1 MFVQDFK
8 NLSPCDLCLKGVF
21 LLLRK
26 VSIFVAVY
34 WNVKLLLP
42 RYSLI
47 SASELLTTL
56 LKDNTTE
63 SESSKGPLFLKME
76 VNFIYDIFMWHHS
89 HSVLPLSLKWGQG
102 RGRCFLPPC
111 LKRRR
116 GTKMGGHFHYFG
128 GGTDISMIKKYRFA
142 KINYCENKV
151 N

>member
-63 SESSKGPLFLKME
+63 SESSKGPLFLKMQ
-76 VNFIYDIFMWHHS
+76 VNFIYDILMWHHS
-89 HSVLPLSLKWGQG
+89 HSVLPPLFEVGAGKREMFLTSLLEEEE
-102 RGRCFLPPC
+102 RDEN
-111 LKRRR
+111 
-116 GTKMGGHFHYFG
+116 
-128 GGTDISMIKKYRFA
+128 GGTLPLFWRRNWYFYD
-142 KINYCENKV
+142 
-151 N
+151 